1 MYKILV
7 IITCIVILTI
17 HWNDF
22 TDKVNLTKILS
33 VGKNVTTNIME
44 EGSRAVEDAVNAL
57 SDTSRQDDARMAEA
71 ARVTLRRLIRS
82 RLGKNAIVEA
92 RIIRV
97 E

>member
-44 EGSRAVEDAVNAL
+44 EVKE
-57 SDTSRQDDARMAEA
+57 
-71 ARVTLRRLIRS
+71 
-82 RLGKNAIVEA
+82 
-92 RIIRV
+92 
-97 E
+97 